1 MITSEQLDNIEEFAS
16 NFMTWR
22 QIAILVDIP
31 DNELKEKLL
40 DKNSQIY
47 IRYTKGKTKSI
58 LEINKRLVKLAKLGS
73 PQAELLVKD
82 DINKQLSAENDL

>member
-31 DNELKEKLL
+31 DNEFKE
-40 DKNSQIY
+40 SY
-47 IRYTKGKTKSI
+47 
-58 LEINKRLVKLAKLGS
+58 
-73 PQAELLVKD
+73 
-82 DINKQLSAENDL
+82 